1 MTIDKKIILIL
12 SEPRTGS
19 NLLCEALNL
28 YSHMRTVNE
37 FFLDLGHYINE
48 NHVPDDLPH
57 KIMFK
62 AHERKQLFDFL
73 NVELNNWPELIKQI
87 NNNPISAMNKI
98 NQIVPPD
105 VTVVIKVHRDH
116 FEKLNLKEIIN
127 EPHIEVILLERSN
140 RLHSF
145 VSLLKGRQ
153 INKWYGVDTS
163 DIKVTINLQ
172 EFINEQ
178 QRSLNWFKEVRE
190 LLSSKEYLEINYE
203 KDLLNINKASFYSLL
218 DPWFKKI
225 KLPVNKSNYELKFYS
240 KQDKQPIEHS
250 IANYDE
256 IKHIAGSI

>member
-1 MTIDKKIILIL
+1 MTINKKIILIL

-28 YSHMRTVNE
+28 YSNMRTVNE
-37 FFLDLGHYINE
+37 FFLDIGFYINE

-57 KIMFK
+57 KNMFK

-73 NVELNNWPELIKQI
+73 NVELDNWPELIKQI
-87 NNNPISAMNKI
+87 NKNPIGAMNKI
-98 NQIVPPD
+98 NEIVPAN
-105 VTVVIKVHRDH
+105 VIVVIKVHRDH

-127 EPHIEVILLERSN
+127 EPNIEVILLERSN

-163 DIKVTINLQ
+163 DIKVVVDPQ

-178 QRSLNWFKEVRE
+178 QRSLNWFKELRE
-190 LLSSKEYLEINYE
+190 LLRSKEYLEINYE
-203 KDLLNINKASFYSLL
+203 KDLSNISKESFYSLC
-218 DPWFKKI
+218 DPWFEKI
-225 KLPVNKSNYELKFYS
+225 KLPVNKSKYELKFYS

-250 IANYDE
+250 IINYDV
-256 IKHIAGSI
+256 IKNTLYKL